1 MSISLRLSGPAQVSY
16 EGACRRPLSTFGFAS
31 LRPRGVSRLQELLQ
45 AVCVCAILTALLLG
59 RNREE
64 LILPVTLDMMKKGA
78 RGRVVDVLG
87 GHGAVRKLSAQGIV
101 PGMVVEKTGELR
113 GGPVLLKVGGAQFAL
128 GRGLAKRVL
137 VEVIST

>member
-1 MSISLRLSGPAQVSY
+1 LVIN
-16 EGACRRPLSTFGFAS
+16 
-31 LRPRGVSRLQELLQ
+31 SRSRELLQ
-45 AVCVCAILTALLLG
+45 VFFVCAILTALQLAG
-59 RNREE
+59 NREGV
-64 LILPVTLDMMKKGA
+64 ILPVTLDRMKKGA

-87 GHGAVRKLSAQGIV
+87 GRRAVLKLSAQGIV

-137 VEVIST
+137 VEVVGT

>member
-1 MSISLRLSGPAQVSY
+1 
-16 EGACRRPLSTFGFAS
+16 
-31 LRPRGVSRLQELLQ
+31 
-45 AVCVCAILTALLLG
+45 LTALLLG

-64 LILPVTLDMMKKGA
+64 LILPVTLDRMKKGA